1 MVARFHFVFHTMGAG
16 TTTQE
21 ILMSSHLVRTTAILA
36 VLVGMVT
43 NSTAGGGS
51 FTRGCAARDMQ
62 ILMML
67 EQRAVG
73 AQELSETLITIVDA
87 RMVCSEGRVLDALE
101 MYDNIARRIYI
112 GQ

>member
-1 MVARFHFVFHTMGAG
+1 MN
-16 TTTQE
+16 
-21 ILMSSHLVRTTAILA
+21 SHLVRTMAIFA

-67 EQRAVG
+67 EQRESASALA

-87 RMVCSEGRVLDALE
+87 RMVCFEGRVLDALE
-101 MYDNIARRIYI
+101 IYDNIARSITSGHNLAARRE
-112 GQ
+112 